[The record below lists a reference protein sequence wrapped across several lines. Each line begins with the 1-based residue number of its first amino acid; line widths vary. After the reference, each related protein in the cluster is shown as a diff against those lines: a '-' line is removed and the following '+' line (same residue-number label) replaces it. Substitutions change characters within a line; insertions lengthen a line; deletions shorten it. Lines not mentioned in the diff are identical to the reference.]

1 MRWSDLLRMSAGSL
15 KRRKLRAF
23 LTILGVVIGTASIVV
38 MISLGLGLQR
48 SMYEQ
53 MELDGGTTGLTVTG
67 KADDGMMYSS
77 GSYST
82 ETGADGE
89 TAKYITDETIRELK
103 MLDHVKSADPVLNF
117 SALALKG
124 NYEGYIQLYGMT
136 PEAMERLN
144 LELEPGGRLPDPE
157 SPQLELLFGNM
168 VLMDFYEKGTG
179 SSCWETG
186 ELPDIDLSKDKLFV
200 ILDQDSYYQSQ
211 GTPDMGS
218 SGSTESEGA
227 GNGNTVK
234 SPRKYVLGACGVIAG
249 GMDTYNANSYN
260 VLCDIYKLKE
270 YLQKEFRGRAIPGQ
284 PTTQNGKPYS
294 QFVYSSASLQADD
307 MDHVEELAQTIR
319 SLGYD
324 VYTNVEYINGMKKT
338 LGMVQAV
345 LGGIGAV
352 SLLVAAIGITNTMM
366 MAIYERTKEIGVM
379 KVIGC
384 SLKNIRQLF
393 LLEAAFIGFI
403 GGIAGNVLSLIISGV
418 INVLVP
424 GESLWGTEGNI
435 SYIPVWLMLASMGFA
450 VLVGMAAGYFPAV
463 RAMKLSPLAAI
474 RNE

>member
-38 MISLGLGLQR
+38 MISLGLGLQQ

-67 KADDGMMYSS
+67 KSGDGMMYS
-77 GSYST
+77 YST
-82 ETGADGE
+82 DAGSEEETS
-89 TAKYITDETIRELK
+89 KYITDDTIDEFKTLE
-103 MLDHVKSADPVLNF
+103 HVKSADPVLNF

-124 NYEGYIQLYGMT
+124 KYEGYLQLYGMT
-136 PEAMERLN
+136 PEAMESLN
-144 LELEPGGRLPDPE
+144 LELEPGGRLPDPD
-157 SPQLELLFGNM
+157 SPELELVFGNM
-168 VLMDFYEKGTG
+168 VLVDFYEKGTG
-179 SSCWETG
+179 SGYWDTG
-186 ELPDIDLSKDKLFV
+186 ELPDIDLQNDKLFV
-200 ILDQDSYYQSQ
+200 ILDQDSYYQTQS
-211 GTPDMGS
+211 TPEMGA
-218 SGSTESEGA
+218 EGGA
-227 GNGNTVK
+227 EGGENTVRTPK
-234 SPRKYVLGACGVIAG
+234 KYVLGACGVIAG
-249 GMDTYNANSYN
+249 GPDTYNTNSYN

-284 PTTQNGKPYS
+284 PTTQSGKPYS
-294 QFVYSSASLQADD
+294 QFVYSSASVQADD
-307 MDHVEELAQTIR
+307 MENLEELAQTIR

-352 SLLVAAIGITNTMM
+352 SLLVAAIGIANTMM

-403 GGIAGNVLSLIISGV
+403 GGVAGNVLSLIISAV
-418 INVLVP
+418 INVLIP
-424 GESLWGTEGNI
+424 GENLWGTEGNI
-435 SYIPVWLMLASMGFA
+435 SYIPIWLMLASMGFA